1 MKCIMFA
8 QITMLNHN
16 NRNGRI
22 QMIQGIKQLIP
33 QDQLHFFHNV
43 ILPKKC
49 FYLTLFTKT
58 NQISIIVFMSRKDQI
73 TNKKKR
79 VANNVSHSNRK
90 TKRTQ
95 EINLQ
100 TKRFFIEEQNR
111 WVKLRVTTRSIRTI
125 SKMGVLAFA
134 RKHGYTI

>member
-1 MKCIMFA
+1 MFKSPDTLPWIVLNFLKD
-8 QITMLNHN
+8 ITNLNHC
-16 NRNGRI
+16 I
-22 QMIQGIKQLIP
+22 LLMFSLQKQSDSLS
-33 QDQLHFFHNV
+33 L
-43 ILPKKC
+43 
-49 FYLTLFTKT
+49 
-58 NQISIIVFMSRKDQI
+58 SIMARKDQI
-73 TNKKKR
+73 TQKKKR

-125 SKMGVLAFA
+125 SKISVLAFA
-134 RKHGYTI
+134 KTRLFFIIYFGIETVNWVPDPTLLVALA

>member
-1 MKCIMFA
+1 MNLALQNNLDNLVYSIMA
-8 QITMLNHN
+8 
-16 NRNGRI
+16 
-22 QMIQGIKQLIP
+22 
-33 QDQLHFFHNV
+33 
-43 ILPKKC
+43 
-49 FYLTLFTKT
+49 
-58 NQISIIVFMSRKDQI
+58 RKDQI
-73 TNKKKR
+73 TKKKKR

-125 SKMGVLAFA
+125 SKIGVLAFA
-134 RKHGYTI
+134 KKYNYSL

>member
-1 MKCIMFA
+1 
-8 QITMLNHN
+8 
-16 NRNGRI
+16 
-22 QMIQGIKQLIP
+22 
-33 QDQLHFFHNV
+33 
-43 ILPKKC
+43 
-49 FYLTLFTKT
+49 
-58 NQISIIVFMSRKDQI
+58 MSRQDQI
-73 TNKKKR
+73 TKKKKR
-79 VANNVSHSNRK
+79 VANNVSHSKRR

-134 RKHGYTI
+134 RKYGYSL

>member
-1 MKCIMFA
+1 
-8 QITMLNHN
+8 
-16 NRNGRI
+16 
-22 QMIQGIKQLIP
+22 
-33 QDQLHFFHNV
+33 
-43 ILPKKC
+43 
-49 FYLTLFTKT
+49 
-58 NQISIIVFMSRKDQI
+58 MSRKDQI

-100 TKRFFIEEQNR
+100 TKRFFIEEENR
-111 WVKLRVTTRSIRTI
+111 WIKLRVTTRSIRSI

-134 RKHGYTI
+134 RKHGYSI

>member
-1 MKCIMFA
+1 M
-8 QITMLNHN
+8 
-16 NRNGRI
+16 
-22 QMIQGIKQLIP
+22 QG
-33 QDQLHFFHNV
+33 NT
-43 ILPKKC
+43 IL
-49 FYLTLFTKT
+49 LF
-58 NQISIIVFMSRKDQI
+58 IMSRKDQI

-100 TKRFFIEEQNR
+100 TKRFYIEEQNR

-125 SKMGVLAFA
+125 SKIGVLAFA
-134 RKHGYTI
+134 RQHGVTL